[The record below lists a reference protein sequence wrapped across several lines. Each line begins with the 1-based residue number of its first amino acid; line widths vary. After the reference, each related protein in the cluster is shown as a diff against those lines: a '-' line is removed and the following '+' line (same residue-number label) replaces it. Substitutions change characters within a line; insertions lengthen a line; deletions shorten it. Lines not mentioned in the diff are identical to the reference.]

1 MAIVKEQVVS
11 QRGSGGDRT
20 AASIAVAS
28 GDVLIAVC
36 TSQDS
41 NTNNLGAASV
51 IFNGSENFT
60 KILEAGG
67 SGGSGQPNNIQI
79 WRLNS
84 PTATTAN
91 VVADFVT
98 GINES
103 TMTVYRLSG
112 ADAANLINGT
122 PDSDTANG
130 FAPAMSITTDTDS
143 CFLIGGLCSE
153 SSITGV
159 GTGQTS
165 DATLTDQ
172 SFENTRVSSEP
183 GGAAGA
189 QAHSYNMNN
198 GAPYAQA
205 CVAIKPSGGSPAA
218 SPNNLP
224 LKGAS

>member
-1 MAIVKEQVVS
+1 MG

-20 AASIAVAS
+20 AASIAVAA
-28 GDVLIAVC
+28 GDVLVAVC

-41 NTNNLGAASV
+41 NTNNLGAATV
-51 IFNGSENFT
+51 KFNTTESFS
-60 KILEAGG
+60 LEKQMGG
-67 SGGSGQPNNIQI
+67 SGGTGQPCQIQI
-79 WRLNS
+79 WLLKN

-98 GINES
+98 GINED
-103 TMTVYRLSG
+103 TLTVYRLSG
-112 ADAANLINGT
+112 ADTTNTINGT
-122 PDSDTANG
+122 PDGDTGNG
-130 FAPAMSITTDTDS
+130 FAPAMSITTDTDN
-143 CFLIGGLCSE
+143 CFIIGGLCTE

-165 DATLTDQ
+165 DGTYTDQ
-172 SFENTRVSSEP
+172 SFENSRISSEA

-205 CVAIKPSGGSPAA
+205 CVTIKPAA
-218 SPNNLP
+218 GAAATPHNLAQTFA
-224 LKGAS
+224 G